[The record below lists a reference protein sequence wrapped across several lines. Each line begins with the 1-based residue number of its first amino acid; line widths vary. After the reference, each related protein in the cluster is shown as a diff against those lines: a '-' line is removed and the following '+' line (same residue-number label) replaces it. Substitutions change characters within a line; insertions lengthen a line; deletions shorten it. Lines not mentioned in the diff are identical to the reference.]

1 MLAFAR
7 LLETHAILFDYDD
20 TLVRTR
26 QCKFGA
32 LRAVASRHYGFEL
45 STSEIERHWGVAYRA
60 LFQAL
65 FARVEPELDRAI
77 RFYEALDEEFA
88 ITAHPETLRVLGA
101 LVERGPVGIVTAAGR
116 SIALG
121 QMERL
126 GFPLARFAIVQ
137 TAEDTSFHKP
147 DPRVF
152 EPAIQALERR
162 RVARSAVTYVGDSL
176 ADFEAARGAGLA
188 FVGVLRGT
196 TSAEAFARVGAVT
209 VESLDELLELVTS
222 AVESR

>member
-1 MLAFAR
+1 VTEPAR
-7 LLETHAILFDYDD
+7 AILFDYDD

-26 QCKFGA
+26 QCKYAA

-45 STSEIERHWGVAYRA
+45 SASELDRHWGVAYRA

-65 FARVEPELDRAI
+65 FGGVESDLERAI
-77 RFYEALDEEFA
+77 RFYEALDGEFA
-88 ITAHPETLRVLGA
+88 ITAYPETQRVLGA
-101 LVERGPVGIVTAAGR
+101 LLERGPVGIVTAAGR

-126 GFPLARFAIVQ
+126 GFPLARLAMVQ
-137 TAEDTSFHKP
+137 TAEDTPFHKP

-152 EPAIQALERR
+152 EPAIAAVERLGVGR
-162 RVARSAVTYVGDSL
+162 DGITYVGDSL
-176 ADFEAARGAGLA
+176 ADFEASRGAGLA

-196 TSAEAFARVGAVT
+196 TSAEAFALAGATV
-209 VESLDELLELVTS
+209 VESLDELLERRWVTS
-222 AVESR
+222 AASSR